1 MVRYKGSA
9 VVRRIQAPVPGTP
22 GEPGKAGA
30 TVAINLSKQVFN
42 YNPAGVLIDTN
53 VVYLTST
60 VFNVTGTVLYEWQ
73 KNGVKIAEQT
83 GSALPITAP
92 AAYED
97 MPVIYQLLIS
107 SSTAPN
113 VILAK
118 DQVTIFGIKEG
129 VTGRDGYTIIVTN
142 ESHSVPASSSG
153 AVTSFEG
160 SGTDILVY
168 KGVTQLAIGYGADQF
183 AVTAVTAT
191 TGITAGAST
200 SEGNNK
206 IWRIAKLQA
215 MSIDIGELLLT
226 IQIKDTAGAAMT
238 FTKKQSLTKT
248 KAGAQGNPGGVG
260 GMGPIGPSL
269 IPKGVYDING
279 IYAGNSRV
287 INIVKYAVDGKWYR
301 AKATAGT
308 FSGQLPTNTAFW
320 EVADAQS
327 DFLSTDLLLANSVY
341 IRNLITEQLKTALI
355 GARIEINA
363 GNKQEIAIID
373 EDEELKVWM
382 KPTPISS
389 LALIKAGAQTNYH
402 TTTADTTSKS
412 TYWATPNFGPIEY
425 RQESLAFEVTLD
437 GTLEINIVGISLSAG
452 KSPGTYADA
461 MASVE
466 VYLEKNPG
474 DGWGFVASVGS
485 CNESEAS
492 KTISKTIK
500 GLSKGVYRLV
510 ASHYHQSWTN
520 WTPDM
525 PAISDYCS
533 AVSDWS
539 YVSGS
544 SFAIT
549 VNKVLAQTEIGI
561 DGFASIWAKNKFLHF
576 SQDGLFIQMG
586 DNVTFEVTETAVK
599 INGVTHT

>member
-9 VVRRIQAPVPGTP
+9 VVRRVIAPIPGTP
-22 GEPGKAGA
+22 GAH
-30 TVAINLSKQVFN
+30 
-42 YNPAGVLIDTN
+42 
-53 VVYLTST
+53 
-60 VFNVTGTVLYEWQ
+60 
-73 KNGVKIAEQT
+73 
-83 GSALPITAP
+83 
-92 AAYED
+92 
-97 MPVIYQLLIS
+97 
-107 SSTAPN
+107 
-113 VILAK
+113 
-118 DQVTIFGIKEG
+118 
-129 VTGRDGYTIIVTN
+129 GYTIIITN
-142 ESHSVPASSSG
+142 ESHSVHASSSG
-153 AVTSFEG
+153 VVTSFEG

-168 KGVTQLAIGYGADQF
+168 KGVTQLAIGYGANQF

-191 TGITAGAST
+191 AGITHGAS
-200 SEGNNK
+200 SYVGDNK

-215 MSIDIGELLLT
+215 MSIDTGELIFT
-226 IQIKDTAGAAMT
+226 IQIKDTAGVAMT
-238 FTKKQSLTKT
+238 FIKKQSLTKS
-248 KAGAQGNPGGVG
+248 KDGAQGNPGGVG

-269 IPKGVYDING
+269 IPKGVYNNDAV
-279 IYAGNSRV
+279 YAGNSRV
-287 INIVKYAVDGKWYR
+287 INVVKYAVDGKWYR
-301 AKATAGT
+301 AKTTAGT

-341 IRNLITEQLKTALI
+341 IRNLITEQLKTALV

-373 EDEELKVWM
+373 TSEELKVWV

-389 LALIKAGAQTNYH
+389 LAVIKAGAQTNYH

-412 TYWATPNFGPIEY
+412 TYWATPNFGAIEY

-437 GTLEINIVGISLSAG
+437 GTLELNIVGISLSAG
-452 KSPGTYADA
+452 KEAGTYADA

-466 VYLEKNPG
+466 VHLEKNPG
-474 DGWGFVASVGS
+474 DGWGFIASIGY

-510 ASHYHQSWTN
+510 AHHYHQGWTN
-520 WTPDM
+520 WLQGM
-525 PAISDYCS
+525 PAIQDYCS
-533 AVSDWS
+533 AFSDWS

-549 VNKVLAQTEIGI
+549 VNKVVAQTEIGT

-576 SQDGLFIQMG
+576 SQNGLFIQMG